1 MRDSLALALIRA
13 ELCRVRLAEPNRPH
27 AKDTHRRAGTWV
39 GRAWHACCS
48 IARGLVAADAR
59 RRAAVDAAPPP
70 D

>member
-27 AKDTHRRAGTWV
+27 EKDMRRRTGTWV
-39 GRAWHACCS
+39 GRAWRACRR
-48 IARGLVAADAR
+48 IARGDAR
-59 RRAAVDAAPPP
+59 RRAAVDAAPSP